1 MLFDVHCSESYTAK
15 SMLDELERKYNTEEV
30 GSKSIMFS
38 SSQGHQWKDSKH
50 ENSCTTKVLGRGSV
64 DLKFPSECV
73 LSLKRVHHGCL
84 GALDGTH
91 IEVRVPDSDKGHYR
105 NRKCQISI
113 NVLGVCNTE
122 GKFIYALSGWEGSA
136 ADGRVLRDAIHRPT
150 GLKVPTGKY
159 YLFDNGYS
167 NVEGFLTPYRGVRYH
182 LKEWDRG

>member
-1 MLFDVHCSESYTAK
+1 MAYFLTMIHLHVAIEFTFFSPMFEVLQASPIIGIHTAALRLNTILLAK
-15 SMLDELERKYNTEEV
+15 PVPITDECQDSRWKYF
-30 GSKSIMFS
+30 K
-38 SSQGHQWKDSKH
+38 
-50 ENSCTTKVLGRGSV
+50 
-64 DLKFPSECV
+64 
-73 LSLKRVHHGCL
+73 GCL

-91 IEVRVPDSDKGHYR
+91 IEVRVPNSDKGRYR

-159 YLFDNGYS
+159 YLYDNGYS
-167 NVEGFLTPYRGVRYH
+167 NVEGFLMPYRGVRYH